1 MTTRSNNNEDTE
13 LLEKL
18 AGGPMTFGRALK
30 AIRECEAMSLEAFGE
45 KIGLSQQNLCA
56 IENGRRSVS
65 LERAI
70 EIARALGHHEAHFAE
85 LAIQQQLD
93 ALGANYRVQL
103 IAAGD
108 DAA

>member
-1 MTTRSNNNEDTE
+1 MTTESNNKDAE

-18 AGGPMTFGRALK
+18 SGGPMTLGRALK
-30 AIRECEAMSLEAFGE
+30 ALRECEGMSLDAFG
-45 KIGLSQQNLCA
+45 KRIGLSRQNLCA
-56 IENGRRSVS
+56 IENGRRSLS

-70 EIARALGHHEAHFAE
+70 EIARALGHHEGHFAE

-103 IAAGD
+103 IAADD